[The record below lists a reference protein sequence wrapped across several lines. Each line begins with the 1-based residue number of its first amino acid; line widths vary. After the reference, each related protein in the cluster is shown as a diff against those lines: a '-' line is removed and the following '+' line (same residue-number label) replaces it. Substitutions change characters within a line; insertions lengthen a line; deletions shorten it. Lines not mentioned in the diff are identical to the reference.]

1 MRRTDVP
8 LNTAVGV
15 RELCAW
21 QVVRGIVW
29 VQTRHSQH
37 AKRLA
42 KRKDGRLVVRGVAGG
57 FLRTFEFRHSLAG
70 AVRVMA
76 RYTAA
81 EETAN
86 EGLGGARCPRTNRN
100 PESVVGSQSRRQIGS
115 SGAGAGMTTGSSV
128 QRGGG
133 ER

>member
-1 MRRTDVP
+1 MKIL
-8 LNTAVGV
+8 LNTTVGD

-21 QVVRGIVW
+21 QPVRGIVW

-86 EGLGGARCPRTNRN
+86 AALERARCPRTNRN

-115 SGAGAGMTTGSSV
+115 SGKGDEMRTDISI

>member
-1 MRRTDVP
+1 MRRTDVA
-8 LNTAVGV
+8 LNTAVGNG
-15 RELCAW
+15 ELCAW
-21 QVVRGIVW
+21 QPVRGVVW
-29 VQTRHSQH
+29 IQTRDPKH
-37 AKRLA
+37 AKLLA
-42 KRKDGRLVVRGVAGG
+42 KRKAGRLVVRGVAGG

-76 RYTAA
+76 RYSAA

-86 EGLGGARCPRTNRN
+86 AALERARCPRTNRN
-100 PESVVGSQSRRQIGS
+100 PESVVGKESRRQIGS
-115 SGAGAGMTTGSSV
+115 SGKGDEMRTDISI

>member
-1 MRRTDVP
+1 MLRISRL
-8 LNTAVGV
+8 LNTAVGDGD
-15 RELCAW
+15 LCAW
-21 QVVRGIVW
+21 QPVPGVVR
-29 VQTRHSQH
+29 VQTRDPKH

-42 KRKDGRLVVRGVAGG
+42 KRKDGRSVVVGVAGG
-57 FLRTFEFRHSLAG
+57 FLRTFEFRHSLPWALG
-70 AVRVMA
+70 LMD

-81 EETAN
+81 ETPTNDA
-86 EGLGGARCPRTNRN
+86 LGSASCPRTNPN
-100 PESVVGSQSRRQIGS
+100 QESACGQQSRWQTGS